1 MKAWLITIDNDI
13 IYTIDDFSTGD
24 IVFANTKK
32 EARDKFFSGDSYFN
46 MWDDL
51 KTEDAGF
58 YVHKKE
64 VHAERAPYADC
75 YATDNISDKDF
86 ANILR
91 KNGWKVWGF

>member
-75 YATDNISDKDF
+75 YVTDNISDKDF